1 MHRLTP
7 GNFAN
12 LVNLKRSQT
21 CPRKT
26 VDSMIDRPRTRYA
39 KSGELDIA
47 YQVLGNGPV
56 DLVVIPPGLSIMD
69 TSWDDARLSR
79 FWTDLAAFTRLILL
93 DKRGTG
99 LSDRVSGVPTL
110 EERMDDVRVV
120 MDAVGSER
128 AALLGG
134 SEAGPIT
141 CLFAATY
148 PKRVTSL
155 ILVNAMVKS
164 LATEDFPWGFTDD
177 SLEVILKYIEGSWG
191 SGLSGEQYF
200 APSLAGSP
208 GVREWVGRTESA
220 TGTPSAMAT
229 LMAMNALID
238 IRPVLAAI
246 SAPTLVV
253 HRVDDRV
260 IDVHN
265 GRYFADKIPDAKY
278 VELPGQD
285 HWWWVGDADAVIDEI
300 QEFLTGR
307 RKEPEIERVLKTVL
321 FTDIVNSTEQA
332 ARLGDKRWREV
343 LDLHDQ
349 AIRLELDHYRG
360 EEINTTGDGFFACFD
375 GPARGIRCAQA
386 IAEGAGRFGLEIRA
400 GLHTGECELRHDDI
414 AGIAVHV
421 GARVAALAG
430 AGEVFVTSIVRD
442 LVAGSGIEFTDRGCH
457 TLKGVPGEWQ
467 VLAAQ
472 P

>member
-1 MHRLTP
+1 
-7 GNFAN
+7 
-12 LVNLKRSQT
+12 
-21 CPRKT
+21 
-26 VDSMIDRPRTRYA
+26 MIERPRTRYA

-56 DLVVIPPGLSIMD
+56 DLVVVPPGLSIMD
-69 TSWDDARLSR
+69 TSWDDAGLSR
-79 FWTDLAAFTRLILL
+79 FWMDLAAFTRLILL

-120 MDAVGSER
+120 MDAVESER

-141 CLFAATY
+141 SLFAATY
-148 PKRVTSL
+148 PQRVSSL
-155 ILVNAMVKS
+155 ILVNAMVKF
-164 LATEDFPWGFTDD
+164 LAAEDFPWGFTDD
-177 SLEVILKYIEGSWG
+177 QLKIVLDYIEQSWG

-208 GVREWVGRTESA
+208 GMREWVGRTESA

-238 IRPVLAAI
+238 IRPVLGAI

-253 HRVDDRV
+253 HRADDRV
-260 IDVHN
+260 VDVHN
-265 GRYFADKIPDAKY
+265 GRYFADTIRSAKY
-278 VELPGQD
+278 LELPGQD

-307 RKEPEIERVLKTVL
+307 RKQPEIERVLKTVL
-321 FTDIVNSTEQA
+321 FTDIVGSTEQA
-332 ARLGDKRWREV
+332 SRLGDKRWRDV

-349 AIRLELDHYRG
+349 AIRLELDRYRG
-360 EEINTTGDGFFACFD
+360 EEINTTGDGFLACFD

-386 IAEGAGRFGLEIRA
+386 IAEGARRFGLEIRA
-400 GLHTGECELRHDDI
+400 GLHTGECEMRHEDI

-430 AGEVFVTSIVRD
+430 AGEVYVTSTVRD
-442 LVAGSGIEFTDRGCH
+442 LVAGSGIEFTDRGRH

-467 VLAAQ
+467 VLTAQ